1 MIFLRNNQL
10 KHLGAYLV
18 VLALLIFVAQFY
30 FIDIRVA
37 NVEEAES
44 KIEYTQLA
52 QLHNQKIA
60 MHLQQFLNGK
70 RDEAPAIAALLEEQD
85 FHFKTLE
92 SGGRFGQRH
101 QFIKPLSRLPKITF
115 TGLRENWESYK
126 GTILLLLS
134 SSQEDHVAPT
144 QVSEPLSTAS
154 PEIMDPETID
164 AETVVTD
171 TFETES
177 EETIPAV
184 LANTTSPSAGSAG
197 STNSLATLTRLQYEG
212 LSLTMSQWFDK
223 LIADLDEEVQN
234 SKVSLSRA
242 KAGIVIVNALLIAGL
257 YCLFVTV
264 ILRPIG
270 RIKDN
275 VAQHQRVEGFPSN
288 ELGALAGSINQTLEN
303 LRDATDFVSA
313 IGQGDFSL
321 DYKESL
327 DPNYEPGKNKLA
339 DSLIEM
345 QQKLRSVNEEEQKRK
360 WANEGLA
367 KFVDIMRSAN
377 DELNVLGDKI
387 ISTLVSYTRSNQGG
401 LYVLNDDD
409 ERNRYLQLISLFAW
423 DIRKHEQQIV
433 KPGQGLLGQAFLEK
447 ETTYLTDVPQE
458 YIRITSGLGDA
469 NPKAV
474 LIVPLKVDRDVYG
487 LVELASFNEFEK
499 HEIAFVEKL
508 GEMIASSLANVRT
521 ANKNK
526 MLIHRFQKQAE
537 EMRAQEEAMRQ
548 NMEEIQATQEEI
560 ARKEADYLKRI
571 QELEAKLAEQQT
583 EPTALTELKARYAQL
598 EHESEQKI
606 SELMER
612 LRECESRAA
621 HWDVAQEVHQALQ
634 TNLDA
639 LRITRDVIKKKST

>member
-1 MIFLRNNQL
+1 M
-10 KHLGAYLV
+10 GAYLV

-37 NVEEAES
+37 NVQEAES

-70 RDEAPAIAALLEEQD
+70 RDEAPVIAALLEEQD

-115 TGLRENWESYK
+115 TGLMENWDSYK

-134 SSQEDHVAPT
+134 TSQEDDVTPS
-144 QVSEPLSTAS
+144 QVSEPLSTTS
-154 PEIMDPETID
+154 PEIMDPESID
-164 AETVVTD
+164 ADTVVTD

-184 LANTTSPSAGSAG
+184 LANTTSRSAG
-197 STNSLATLTRLQYEG
+197 STASLATLTRLQYEG

-234 SKVSLSRA
+234 SRVRLLRA
-242 KAGIVIVNALLIAGL
+242 KAGIVIVNALLVAGL
-257 YCLFVTV
+257 YYLFVTM

-288 ELGALAGSINQTLEN
+288 ELGALAGSINQTIEN

-423 DIRKHEQQIV
+423 DIKKHEQQIV

-487 LVELASFNEFEK
+487 LVELASFNEFEP

-526 MLIHRFQKQAE
+526 MLIRQFQKQAE

-571 QELEAKLAEQQT
+571 QELEAKLAAQQI
-583 EPTALTELKARYAQL
+583 EPAALTELKARYAEL
-598 EHESEQKI
+598 EHESEKKV

-639 LRITRDVIKKKST
+639 IRITRDVIKKKST